1 MYIKGESLTESG
13 FQMFNFNAITDKRQA
28 GWQHPETQTVRTEGK
43 INGVDNTTAVEQPK
57 A

>member
-43 INGVDNTTAVEQPK
+43 INGVDNTAVEQPK